1 VPKLIVAE
9 APIVVAWNVQGEPK
23 GLNLEISLPTRPNT
37 IAERGSTLSLW
48 LGPRSWLLLMQDAG
62 GGFAAARDAVNAQGG
77 ALFDVS
83 ASRVAFT
90 VRGVDAAQVL
100 AKSCPLDFNARAFPA
115 GTCAQSLFG
124 RVNAL
129 YYRLD
134 EAPAFTLL
142 IARSFAREAWRR
154 LRASAAALS

>member
-1 VPKLIVAE
+1 VPRLIVAE
-9 APIVVAWNVQGEPK
+9 APIVVAWNVQGDPK
-23 GLNLEISLPTRPNT
+23 GLSLEIPLPTRPNT
-37 IAERGSTLSLW
+37 IASRGSTLALW
-48 LGPRSWLLLMQDAG
+48 LGPRSWLLLLQDAG
-62 GGFAAARDAVNAQGG
+62 DGFAAARDAANAQGG

-90 VRGVDAAQVL
+90 VRGAHAAQVL
-100 AKSCPLDFNARAFPA
+100 AQSCPLDFDPRAFPA

-134 EAPAFTLL
+134 EAPDFTLM
-142 IARSFAREAWRR
+142 IARSFAGEAWRR